1 MNNNPIIDN
10 ATYVL
15 EKIRNESLQTNIIA
29 ILPEVLV
36 IVKEIIYKISLC
48 QTIQDTSCYFDL
60 LDKIQFVMARLV
72 FRDDVPVTQELRKFI
87 RDCDRLDDPWLRDYL
102 FKKIK
107 SGEYNLAS
115 DDFL

>member
-1 MNNNPIIDN
+1 MNNSI
-10 ATYVL
+10 TYNTTCLL
-15 EKIRNESLQTNIIA
+15 EKIENEPLQSNIIVMF
-29 ILPEVLV
+29 PEVLG
-36 IVKEIIYKISLC
+36 IVKKIIYKISLC

-60 LDKIQFVMARLV
+60 LDKIQFVMAGLV
-72 FRDDVPVTQELRKFI
+72 FRDNLPVSQELRKFI